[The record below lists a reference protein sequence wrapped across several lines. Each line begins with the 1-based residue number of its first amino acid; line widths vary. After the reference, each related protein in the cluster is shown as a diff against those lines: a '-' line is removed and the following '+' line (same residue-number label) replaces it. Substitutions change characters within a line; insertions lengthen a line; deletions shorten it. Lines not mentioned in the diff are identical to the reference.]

1 MCEANAYI
9 LREGKEEIYLEA
21 VDILRPEGDEIYL
34 RSIFGE
40 QKVFKGKIR
49 EMSLLNHKII
59 LEEEK
64 K

>member
-9 LREGKEEIYLEA
+9 FREGKEEIYLEA
-21 VDILRPEGDEIYL
+21 VDILRPEGDSIYL

-40 QKVFKGKIR
+40 QKVFKGKIK

-59 LEEEK
+59 LEEDK
-64 K
+64 

>member
-9 LREGKEEIYLEA
+9 FRDGKEEIYLEA
-21 VDILRPEGDEIYL
+21 VDILRPEGNSIYL

-40 QKVFKGKIR
+40 QKVFNGKIK

-59 LEEEK
+59 LEEDK
-64 K
+64 

>member
-9 LREGKEEIYLEA
+9 FRDGKEEIYLEA
-21 VDILRPEGDEIYL
+21 VDILRPEGDSIYL

-40 QKVFKGKIR
+40 QKVFKGKIK

-59 LEEEK
+59 LEEDR
-64 K
+64 

>member
-9 LREGKEEIYLEA
+9 FKDGKEEIYLES
-21 VDILRPEGDEIYL
+21 VDILRPEGDSIYL

-40 QKVFKGKIR
+40 QKVFKGRVK

-64 K
+64 